1 MSKHKDVSNFIALVK
16 NDGLSKASHFDV
28 DIFMPKAFDNEA
40 GRSLFDEF
48 SKLSMLCE
56 STVLPGVMIAQT
68 VYETFGEQRKIPT
81 SRQFND
87 ISLTFICDINLV
99 TRRFF
104 EAWTEY
110 VIDPV
115 TRTMGY
121 YENYTTTM
129 TIGINDGAS
138 EAYNNKQG
146 DKKRDSNR
154 RLTMTLYEVYPKQI
168 QDITL
173 SYDEAGFAKVTVD
186 LSYKFHSI
194 AVGE

>member
-16 NDGLSKASHFDV
+16 TDGLSKASHFDV
-28 DIFMPKAFDNEA
+28 DIFKPKSFDNEA
-40 GRSLFDEF
+40 GNAIFNEF

-56 STVLPGVMIAQT
+56 AATLPGVMLSQT
-68 VYETFGEQRKIPT
+68 VYETFGEQRKIVT

-110 VIDPV
+110 VIDPI

-121 YENYTTTM
+121 YNDFTTTM

-146 DKKRDSNR
+146 DNKRTSNR

-168 QDITL
+168 QDIAL
-173 SYDEAGFAKVTVD
+173 NYDAAGFAKVTVD
-186 LSYKFHSI
+186 FSYKFHSI
-194 AVGE
+194 AVGD

>member
-1 MSKHKDVSNFIALVK
+1 MSKGRDLINFIALVK

-28 DIFMPKAFDNEA
+28 DIFKPKAFDNEA
-40 GRSLFDEF
+40 GNALFNEF
-48 SKLSMLCE
+48 SHLTMLCE
-56 STVLPGVMIAQT
+56 STVLPGVMLGQT
-68 VYETFGEQRKIPT
+68 VYETFGEQRKIVT
-81 SRQFND
+81 SKQFND

-99 TRRFF
+99 SRRFF

-110 VIDPV
+110 VIDPT

-121 YENYTTTM
+121 YDDFTTTM

-138 EAYNNKQG
+138 EKYNENLG
-146 DKKRDSNR
+146 DKKRSSNR

-173 SYDEAGFAKVTVD
+173 SYDEAGFAKLTVD
-186 LSYKFHSI
+186 FSYKFHSI
-194 AVGE
+194 AVGA